1 MPRPRERVCLQD
13 GLKLD
18 LNGLAQN
25 GFIKHGANIGSRVIR
40 WTHSYWGEIATGM
53 ISADMSGRDIRSSL
67 DRNDVNRNGRLRV
80 LAHTALTPTGRL
92 LQLQRRIY
100 RVFSTRKV
108 AAAMAGVA
116 KLFDD

>member
-25 GFIKHGANIGSRVIR
+25 GFIKRGANIGSRGIR

-53 ISADMSGRDIRSSL
+53 ISADMSGRDVRSSL

-80 LAHTALTPTGRL
+80 LASTALTPTGKTAPAPTSDL
-92 LQLQRRIY
+92 SNFFYPQGRRCNG
-100 RVFSTRKV
+100 RRGK
-108 AAAMAGVA
+108 A
-116 KLFDD
+116 L